1 MKNID
6 DGIFMAGSLAM
17 EQRRPD
23 MGEIMGSMEFDI
35 FSAEGTHY
43 EIGKLRAITMK
54 KYMPQDISY
63 FVRAEKEA
71 DRAGCAELAHA
82 RMRAIEMACP
92 GLTDE
97 IEGFASEINV
107 DPEKLLFYSV
117 SHFEMPNCSQI
128 FVSPEHALNHCTCVG
143 RSYEYWDKDERSLC
157 IIRAEGKAGHMG
169 FSLHNAGRTEGMNE
183 YGLIISMSSVM
194 YLNSLE
200 GEGVAFW
207 VVIRSVL
214 ENCRNVEDAVAYI
227 RETPIAANC
236 NFMVADADGKAVV
249 IEHASFAGE
258 KRRLAVRYPR
268 FGFLLA
274 TNHYVAES
282 MREFDRNHMWNS
294 EVRYS
299 SVWRELLL
307 NAGRLDENRL
317 KKILAKKYPEGPC
330 CHYYSSGMG
339 TIRSMVFNATEKRLE
354 VCFGAPD
361 QNPWAC
367 FDFACP
373 AGIKVFQV
381 RFDDEIP
388 ESEELFWQVYE

>member
-1 MKNID
+1 MD
-6 DGIFMAGSLAM
+6 
-17 EQRRPD
+17 
-23 MGEIMGSMEFDI
+23 
-35 FSAEGTHY
+35 
-43 EIGKLRAITMK
+43 
-54 KYMPQDISY
+54 
-63 FVRAEKEA
+63 
-71 DRAGCAELAHA
+71 
-82 RMRAIEMACP
+82 
-92 GLTDE
+92 
-97 IEGFASEINV
+97 
-107 DPEKLLFYSV
+107 
-117 SHFEMPNCSQI
+117 
-128 FVSPEHALNHCTCVG
+128 
-143 RSYEYWDKDERSLC
+143 
-157 IIRAEGKAGHMG
+157 
-169 FSLHNAGRTEGMNE
+169 
-183 YGLIISMSSVM
+183 
-194 YLNSLE
+194 
-200 GEGVAFW
+200 
-207 VVIRSVL
+207 IRSVL

-227 RETPIAANC
+227 RGTPIAANC